1 MPAVGIPWSQWTELS
16 FDMIQVESREKLQL
30 ALRHFKI
37 SIPTGGGQTVRAFFI
52 YLLYR
57 NVFELVTMP
66 AIF

>member
-1 MPAVGIPWSQWTELS
+1 MPAVGGYTMIPM
-16 FDMIQVESREKLQL
+16 DMIQVESREKLQL

-37 SIPTGGGQTVRAFFI
+37 SIPTGGGQTVRAFFM